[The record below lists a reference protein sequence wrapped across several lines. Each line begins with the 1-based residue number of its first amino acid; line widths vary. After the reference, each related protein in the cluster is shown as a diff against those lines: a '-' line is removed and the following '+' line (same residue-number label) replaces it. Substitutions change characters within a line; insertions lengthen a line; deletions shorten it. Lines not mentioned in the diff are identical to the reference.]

1 MNSERVVLLSPCLSS
16 SANVSYTDTGIS
28 GTALATK
35 IVAQDARD
43 FDLWGVSIPRR

>member
-1 MNSERVVLLSPCLSS
+1 MNSGGMVLLSLCLFSS
-16 SANVSYTDTGIS
+16 TKVLYTDTGIS

-43 FDLWGVSIPRR
+43 RDLWCVSIQCR